1 MQITSI
7 EVIRGNPGMAG
18 NPGMPGPSYG
28 RIEVPVGEKLPV
40 EVGDTVRVHMT
51 IDHRGPRIENAE
63 VYTAIGWETGI
74 PFGFIEAYVGR
85 TPGLTFEK
93 SEDFIT
99 YELVCDVP
107 IEPTLM
113 PIEFALYGSSLD
125 IYAKII
131 NVPGPDIFT
140 PYVYKV
146 IEVVGVEEGEYELIQ
161 HTIHP
166 AAYVYEDEAEI
177 CTIQFPLGPEQDPF
191 SQWGGLKIA
200 EAFANAVEAEGN
212 SLLEVKVYEDTTPL
226 FWTNY
231 RVEIKAAVASEEQ
244 GVAVWP
250 WLVAIGGIL
259 LTLPW
264 GKIILG
270 VLGILGIWLV
280 GWVIE
285 RLIKSVDRVI
295 HKPSS
300 LTDEVIDALG
310 REDLIPMILYK
321 APRVEYEVSPE
332 ELEVMSDD
340 GLRAL
345 LKELRDRQVREEM
358 EWWPLALIGG
368 LGILGVGAAVAF
380 ATARKGSP

>member
-1 MQITSI
+1 MRITSI
-7 EVIRGNPGMAG
+7 EVIRGNPGVAG
-18 NPGMPGPSYG
+18 NPVALG
-28 RIEVPVGEKLPV
+28 VPIGEKLPV
-40 EVGDTVRVHMT
+40 EVGDTVRVHMVV
-51 IDHRGPRIENAE
+51 DHRGPLIENAE
-63 VYTAIGWETGI
+63 VYTAIGWDTGI
-74 PFGFIEAYVGR
+74 VIPEFVEAYVGR
-85 TPGLTFEK
+85 TPDLTFDE
-93 SEDFIT
+93 SLDFIT
-99 YELVCDVP
+99 YEMVCDVP
-107 IEPTLM
+107 IDPVLM
-113 PIEFALYGSSLD
+113 PLEFALYGSSLD

-140 PYVYKV
+140 PYEYKV
-146 IEVVGVEEGEYELIQ
+146 IEVAGVEEGEYELIQ

-191 SQWGGLKIA
+191 SQWGGLTIA

-226 FWTNY
+226 LWTNY

-244 GVAVWP
+244 GVAIWP

-270 VLGILGIWLV
+270 VLGILGIWIA

-321 APRVEYEVSPE
+321 APRGEPPYEVSPE
-332 ELEVMSDD
+332 ELEAMSDD

-345 LKELRDRQVREEM
+345 LKELRDRQVAEEVN
-358 EWWPLALIGG
+358 WLPVAVVAG
-368 LGILGVGAAVAF
+368 LGVLGVGAVVAF
-380 ATARKGSP
+380 ATAGRKE